1 MLAGGVSW
9 VLDFKAEWRRW
20 HPGLL
25 QQQCLARRNLPVQDI
40 YGFSILTLETLFC
53 WATQLQFFRMFAPVS
68 GSGVGLGGNVG
79 ISQIAQSL
87 FASSCLR
94 GSARPSCLREDLG
107 IAGKISTQS
116 SPRCL
121 PNLHRHCPSPSSIV
135 IVIYD
140 DDDGRGQPSWCHQ
153 DQKHYDHLY
162 VITTRQVSQKDQ
174 IRD

>member
-40 YGFSILTLETLFC
+40 YGFSILTLEILFC

-121 PNLHRHCPSPSSIV
+121 PNLHRHCPSPSSSSSS
-135 IVIYD
+135 Y
-140 DDDGRGQPSWCHQ
+140 PSWCH
-153 DQKHYDHLY
+153 HDHRHCDHQC
-162 VITTRQVSQKDQ
+162 IWSQQGKWVRKIFLTQ
-174 IRD
+174 G